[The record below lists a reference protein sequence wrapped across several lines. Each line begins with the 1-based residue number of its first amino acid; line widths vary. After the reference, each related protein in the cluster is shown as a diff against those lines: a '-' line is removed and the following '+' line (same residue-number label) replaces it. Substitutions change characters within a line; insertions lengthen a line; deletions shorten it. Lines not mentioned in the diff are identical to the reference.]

1 MSFEGRTID
10 SQEAFADRPVRD
22 DFESD
27 EEFAV
32 ALAEWEDAQKG
43 PNPGGHEDDV
53 EHGPGHGW
61 VDPDC
66 VSGPGVK

>member
-1 MSFEGRTID
+1 MSFEGRSID
-10 SQEAFADRPVRD
+10 KVEAFADRPVRA

-32 ALAEWEDAQKG
+32 ALVEWEDAQKG

-61 VDPDC
+61 VDPDR
-66 VSGPGVK
+66 VSGPGVE